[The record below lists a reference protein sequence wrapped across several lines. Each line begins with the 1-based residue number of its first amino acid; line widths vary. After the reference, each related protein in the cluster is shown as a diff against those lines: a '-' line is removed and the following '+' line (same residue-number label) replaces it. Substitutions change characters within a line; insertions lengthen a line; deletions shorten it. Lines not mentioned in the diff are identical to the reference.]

1 MPYIPYIFCKT
12 AGQEDGSPRLI
23 VKSRYAI
30 VSNLLG
36 CGLFY
41 RVVRFVNNDLLGVS
55 FTGDIPWE
63 SNEGPT
69 VGVTLD
75 TVGVAVGGHTLDRPF
90 GTAAQ
95 EEEW

>member
-1 MPYIPYIFCKT
+1 M
-12 AGQEDGSPRLI
+12 
-23 VKSRYAI
+23 
-30 VSNLLG
+30 
-36 CGLFY
+36 
-41 RVVRFVNNDLLGVS
+41 NNDLLGVS

-90 GTAAQ
+90 GTAAA